1 MTTYE
6 VNFLPTAPSL
16 GISVENAP
24 AGGIS
29 VSDPNPSAPLMQIG
43 DVIIKVNGCEL
54 PSHFTVPEFA
64 ILISALRDR
73 GESIS
78 LELRRGGEAG
88 MDEVMTPFIKS
99 SIHVLVAKL
108 IKKVTA
114 NYTDTDGLQAPF
126 CLAAAKAAVKSY
138 EAMQAGEEDCWNPF
152 FNSLNAILF
161 ADSTI
166 QNVTDLP
173 SPWALEISNGI
184 QSGMNA
190 KDRQDSGMNSFA
202 LAAIASA
209 LGSPHSLLDEPNQGG
224 GEEKVETEIDD
235 SVYKSLALEYK
246 IAENEWKTKYEAKVE
261 ELQAQESE
269 VSKAK
274 ARLEELKKK
283 EFVTPLQPSAV
294 PKHPTTKEPKFSSRR
309 KLNPAPTKTKA
320 RRNSNPPAKSKPKIT
335 SWKCGVCTFENMK
348 TSTATSKCDACY
360 MQYGK
365 WMCAKRDCNKVNEK
379 DGKFCVGCGTSKDAG
394 SPSRDPSF
402 IPSSTF
408 KGSKAGHAFKSGA
421 NGVGYYI
428 DSAPGLVGSA
438 SFIPSSTFKGPKAG
452 YVFKSGAYGV
462 GYYMPESNNQAS
474 RFVGAVF
481 K

>member
-29 VSDPNPSAPLMQIG
+29 VSDPNSSAPLMQIG
-43 DVIIKVNGCEL
+43 DVIVKVNGCEL

-152 FNSLNAILF
+152 LNSLNAILF

-224 GEEKVETEIDD
+224 GEEKVETG
-235 SVYKSLALEYK
+235 YKSLALEYK
-246 IAENEWKTKYEAKVE
+246 IAENEWKAKYEAKVE

-274 ARLEELKKK
+274 AKLEELKKK

-309 KLNPAPTKTKA
+309 KSNPAPTKIKA

-348 TSTATSKCDACY
+348 TPTATSKCDACY

-408 KGSKAGHAFKSGA
+408 KG
-421 NGVGYYI
+421 
-428 DSAPGLVGSA
+428 
-438 SFIPSSTFKGPKAG
+438 PKAG